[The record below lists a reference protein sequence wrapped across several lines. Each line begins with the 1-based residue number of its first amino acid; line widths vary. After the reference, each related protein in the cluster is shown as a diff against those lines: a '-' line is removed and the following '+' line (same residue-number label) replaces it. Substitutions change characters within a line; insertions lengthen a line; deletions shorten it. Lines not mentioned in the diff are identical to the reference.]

1 MNYSGK
7 LYGRIGNKYFP
18 MEKTSDDIDNE
29 LKAASAQ
36 ITELTQE
43 NETLRSSISRTK
55 PDGMINLSTLFE
67 IQTFH
72 GNEAMISA
80 VTLML
85 DEYKKMITYPVSVSA
100 NNGDD
105 IVYIH
110 EDGHTT
116 WNTKE

>member
-1 MNYSGK
+1 MNYSGN
-7 LYGRIGNKYFP
+7 LYGKIGKKYFP

-29 LKAASAQ
+29 ISALK
-36 ITELTQE
+36 QE
-43 NETLRSSISRTK
+43 NETLRNSINK
-55 PDGMINLSTLFE
+55 PDGMITLSTLFE

-85 DEYKKMITYPVSVSA
+85 DDYKKLITYPVAVSA

-116 WNTKE
+116 WNKKE